1 MDAQLSGL
9 LAKAGSPSYKDRR
22 DAASA
27 LVNYDTPESAAA
39 LLDLLRDTSD
49 TAPIQSAAE
58 ALLKRLD
65 LRGAELIFSAISTGD
80 EDAAGHLLYFVACYA
95 SRVSDW
101 TIYEFA
107 RSSLS
112 SPDEDV
118 RDGAA
123 ELLED
128 VNEASG

>member
-9 LAKAGSPSYKDRR
+9 LAKAGSLSCKDRC
-22 DAASA
+22 DAATA

-58 ALLKRLD
+58 ALLKRLE

-80 EDAAGHLLYFVACYA
+80 EDAADHLLYFVACYA

-123 ELLED
+123 ELLEN